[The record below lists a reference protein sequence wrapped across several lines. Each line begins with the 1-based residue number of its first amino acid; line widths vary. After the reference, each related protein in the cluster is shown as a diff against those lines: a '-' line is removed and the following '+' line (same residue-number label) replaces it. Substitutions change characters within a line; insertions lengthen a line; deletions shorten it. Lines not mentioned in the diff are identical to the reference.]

1 MGFKPYG
8 KMLMLFG
15 RLMLSTIIRK
25 PGKVTAHYIF
35 LQIYYSAL
43 AKYFMFGYLHIYTWH
58 ISNEQTCTHIYGLLC
73 ACQAAAQ
80 AN

>member
-25 PGKVTAHYIF
+25 PGKVTAHYIYFCKYFIVF
-35 LQIYYSAL
+35 LQNISCL
-43 AKYFMFGYLHIYTWH
+43 DIYTWY